1 MKIVKWYGNSGIS
14 LCFVGTP
21 DSAIFFEK
29 EQMLAR
35 RSLGLN
41 YTAMSYDDE
50 FQSFCKAIL
59 KYCYVQDPINV
70 DESTLIWLYQH
81 SGGNASVVVSIIHD
95 SQEIAILDGYERL
108 DITTLN
114 IAYEKR
120 MKMLHNYIQ
129 PQLLKASS
137 PKKKKS
143 EPSIPIENSVIDNNI
158 IIHQIVMNAK
168 NSQKDIVYELRK
180 NDLKISEVAI

>member
-1 MKIVKWYGNSGIS
+1 
-14 LCFVGTP
+14 
-21 DSAIFFEK
+21 
-29 EQMLAR
+29 MLAR

-137 PKKKKS
+137 PKKKNSSTDTIAEKADLADNL
-143 EPSIPIENSVIDNNI
+143 SIY
-158 IIHQIVMNAK
+158 QIATEAK
-168 NSQKDIVYELRK
+168 VSQSDLISLLRQ
-180 NDLKISEVAI
+180 NGLKIEEVAI